1 MIFTNGVFPL
11 LKEMGIDAVNVQ
23 TYGALAMSPWTIK
36 PLFGVLS
43 DLIALGGYHKKWWMI
58 FSTIIGIVGA
68 TLMVVE
74 IRNVVC
80 IVIFL
85 TMIHFEIAIVDL
97 LMEGQYAELMRKNP
111 HTGSDIVTLSNGFQ
125 QFGFIIGMGFMGPLA
140 DEGLFRVSNSIA
152 LALCFTPIIPLLF
165 NFMPEI
171 KRNVPTIFVDTL
183 RIRKEWKIV
192 TVVALT
198 GLSAPAMAAIAAFA
212 SKWLGLVCSGV
223 VITIAAVGG
232 FFAFDNKIIARVAL
246 YQIIAQGSKITFASA
261 LDFFFTASESCLPG
275 GPAFGYKFYITTTG
289 IAGAVASF
297 AVVFIYQALFSKW
310 KFRSVILF
318 TTILSGIGGLFD
330 FVIVKRWN
338 LHWGIPDAVFF
349 LIGDDILHNM
359 VDMLYWIP
367 SSAIIGKVCPENME
381 ASTYAYLAGVSNFGR
396 MISVIA
402 GAMITEMAGI
412 KTIGP
417 VCVWKNL
424 EWLILGGHVVIML
437 LFSIPASFLI
447 PNEPQDADLLM
458 KDHKLIVE
466 EKEVQLETDFNQ
478 DVLII

>member
-125 QFGFIIGMGFMGPLA
+125 QFGFIMGMGFMGPLA

-152 LALCFTPIIPLLF
+152 LVLCFTPIIPLLF

-212 SKWLGLVCSGV
+212 SKWLGLICSGV

-275 GPAFGYKFYITTTG
+275 GPAFGYKF
-289 IAGAVASF
+289 
-297 AVVFIYQALFSKW
+297 
-310 KFRSVILF
+310 
-318 TTILSGIGGLFD
+318 
-330 FVIVKRWN
+330 
-338 LHWGIPDAVFF
+338 
-349 LIGDDILHNM
+349 
-359 VDMLYWIP
+359 
-367 SSAIIGKVCPENME
+367 
-381 ASTYAYLAGVSNFGR
+381 
-396 MISVIA
+396 
-402 GAMITEMAGI
+402 
-412 KTIGP
+412 
-417 VCVWKNL
+417 
-424 EWLILGGHVVIML
+424 
-437 LFSIPASFLI
+437 
-447 PNEPQDADLLM
+447 
-458 KDHKLIVE
+458 
-466 EKEVQLETDFNQ
+466 
-478 DVLII
+478 